1 MRVEVKNGC
10 YTYPKATQRVLND
23 ISFKLDDAQ
32 IMTILGKNGIGK
44 TTLLKCMS
52 GMFKWESGVTFIND
66 KEFTSI
72 NDIKTVAFVPQ
83 AHAQTL
89 TYPYSVIDMVTMGR
103 VRYMGALSIPS
114 KQDVEYAWQALETVG
129 MQDYAQRACTQLS
142 GGQLQMVFIARA
154 LTAQPE
160 MLIMDEPESHLD
172 IKNQY
177 RVIELVEELKE
188 EQGISSIINTHYPE
202 HALRISDKVLMLGR
216 DDFIFGGKEVITPEN
231 MRKYFDV
238 NADVRFIEE
247 NEKKYE
253 SFVIFG
259 TTDNEVI

>member
-10 YTYPKATQRVLND
+10 YTYPKSTQQVLTD
-23 ISFKLDDAQ
+23 ISFKLGDAE

-52 GMFKWESGVTFIND
+52 GMFKWDSGTTYIND
-66 KEFTSI
+66 KEFTSV

-114 KQDVEYAWQALETVG
+114 KKDVEFAWDALKTVG
-129 MQDYAQRACTQLS
+129 MEEYADRACTQLS

-177 RVIELVEELKE
+177 RVIELVEQLKA

-216 DDFIFGGKEVITPEN
+216 GFYTFGGKEIITPEN
-231 MRKYFDV
+231 MRRYFDV
-238 NADVRFIEE
+238 NAEVRFIEE
-247 NEKKYE
+247 NRKKYE
-253 SFVIFG
+253 AFVIFG
-259 TTDNEVI
+259 TTDEKVI

>member
-1 MRVEVKNGC
+1 MRIEVKNGC
-10 YTYPKATQRVLND
+10 FSYPKTSTRVLKD
-23 ISFKLDDAQ
+23 ISFKLEDAN

-52 GMFKWESGVTFIND
+52 GMFKWDSGTTFIND
-66 KEFTSI
+66 KEFNSI
-72 NDIKTVAFVPQ
+72 RDIKTVAFVPQ

-114 KQDVEYAWQALETVG
+114 KQDVEFAWQALKTVG

-177 RVIELVEELKE
+177 RVIELVEELKKE
-188 EQGISSIINTHYPE
+188 KGISSIINTHYPE
-202 HALRISDKVLMLGR
+202 HALRISDKVLMLGH
-216 DDFIFGGKEVITPEN
+216 DDYIFGGKEIITPEN

-247 NEKKYE
+247 NQKKYE

-259 TTDNEVI
+259 TTDNEII